1 MTRPLYIPTT
11 DPLCQ
16 ELQRGHDS
24 YYHGLIIADGHTV
37 GADGGFLVDAPE
49 AAKLATGYRRP
60 EETTASVHQV
70 LEPAGGFGLSIRQ
83 RRHQGRKVY
92 GIRFW
97 TTTTQQ
103 EQS

>member
-1 MTRPLYIPTT
+1 
-11 DPLCQ
+11 
-16 ELQRGHDS
+16 
-24 YYHGLIIADGHTV
+24 
-37 GADGGFLVDAPE
+37 
-49 AAKLATGYRRP
+49 TGYRRP